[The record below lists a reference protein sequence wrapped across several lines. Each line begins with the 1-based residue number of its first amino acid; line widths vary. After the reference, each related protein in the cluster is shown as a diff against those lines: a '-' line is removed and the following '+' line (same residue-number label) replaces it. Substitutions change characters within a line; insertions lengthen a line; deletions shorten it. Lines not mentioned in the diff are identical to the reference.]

1 MSELRIRIFFTSI
14 IRRKLLQETRN
25 VQKMPENRH
34 FVTDVKIMPPESHL
48 LINLIAEIMT
58 LIAVI
63 IQHRV
68 ESLMKEEEGMKTVSP
83 MEKVTPVRTE
93 EHTEAEL
100 PISKIADHMVK
111 GKRTVKE
118 SRMVKEKHTAR
129 EIHIARKSHME
140 TEAIIM
146 IINLMDQ
153 KGHFLSVLLSYSGY
167 TPSYT

>member
-34 FVTDVKIMPPESHL
+34 FATDVKIMPPESHL
-48 LINLIAEIMT
+48 LISLIAEIMT

-100 PISKIADHMVK
+100 PIAKIADHMVK

-118 SRMVKEKHTAR
+118 SRMVRKKHTAR
-129 EIHIARKSHME
+129 KSHTE

>member
-34 FVTDVKIMPPESHL
+34 FATDVKIMPPESHL
-48 LINLIAEIMT
+48 LISLIAEIMT

-68 ESLMKEEEGMKTVSP
+68 ESLMKEEESMKTVSP

-100 PISKIADHMVK
+100 PIAKIADHMVK

-118 SRMVKEKHTAR
+118 SRMVRKKHTAR
-129 EIHIARKSHME
+129 KSHTE

>member
-1 MSELRIRIFFTSI
+1 M
-14 IRRKLLQETRN
+14 
-25 VQKMPENRH
+25 QKMPENRH
-34 FVTDVKIMPPESHL
+34 FVTDVKIMTPESHL
-48 LINLIAEIMT
+48 LINHIAEIMT

-83 MEKVTPVRTE
+83 MAKVTPVRTE

-100 PISKIADHMVK
+100 PIAKIADHMVK

-129 EIHIARKSHME
+129 KSHTE